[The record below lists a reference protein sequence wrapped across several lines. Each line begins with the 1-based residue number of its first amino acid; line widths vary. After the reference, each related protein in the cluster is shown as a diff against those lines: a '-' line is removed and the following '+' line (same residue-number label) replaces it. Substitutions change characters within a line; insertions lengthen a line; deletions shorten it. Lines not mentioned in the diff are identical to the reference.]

1 MLDVVVATVDQ
12 LMHQAVKARQ
22 RAQTAVGEAV
32 REAQAAGWSWERMA
46 SALGGTP
53 SAETLRRTFA
63 RADAADQAP
72 ESCSGCSGAHTSCA
86 CGVAPR

>member
-1 MLDVVVATVDQ
+1 MLDVVTAPVDD
-12 LMHQAVKARQ
+12 LMRRAVKARQ

-32 REAQAAGWSWERMA
+32 REAQAAGWSWARMS

-63 RADAADQAP
+63 GGAEAGDRAAGT
-72 ESCSGCSGAHTSCA
+72 GCAG
-86 CGVAPR
+86 CGGCGCGEGGPCG